1 MLAITREIDTTK
13 SGTGIYWY
21 SACLTPRFC
30 IFNGQIFTKILAEK
44 YDFKQPIKGFF
55 MEKMTHIRKILNT
68 NSDSPLFYDFGEN
81 SPVKKY
87 TEWESPHLVLP
98 VQGGN
103 TDNGMEQ
110 ALVEPLWPGLTLP
123 ITRIFYLE
131 WGLP

>member
-1 MLAITREIDTTK
+1 L
-13 SGTGIYWY
+13 
-21 SACLTPRFC
+21 
-30 IFNGQIFTKILAEK
+30 NGQIFTKILAEK

-123 ITRIFYLE
+123 ITRVFYLE